1 MVGEALPLYS
11 PDSALCSAAS
21 TAGSISIGDPHA
33 SAGSFSRNFSAL

>member
-11 PDSALCSAAS
+11 PDSALCGADS
-21 TAGSISIGDPHA
+21 TAGSVSVGELRA